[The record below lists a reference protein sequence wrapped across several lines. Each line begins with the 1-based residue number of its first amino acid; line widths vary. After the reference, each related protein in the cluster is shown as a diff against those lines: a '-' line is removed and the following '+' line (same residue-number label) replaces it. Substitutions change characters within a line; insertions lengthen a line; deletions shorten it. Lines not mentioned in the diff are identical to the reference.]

1 MASIYKRKEPDRK
14 SPFIVRYKD
23 PITNLW
29 KSEAW
34 STAVEAEES
43 HQKWTLIE
51 TYRKNN
57 NPAWKSLYQKADV
70 IVTIQDVFDAF
81 DENVLEAKLNQL
93 TVNKYH
99 NVMDSAL
106 EVFSSDTPVESIRG
120 IKRDGKLGWEI
131 YKAHRD
137 QSFTRNGINS
147 YLRDLRHIFMW
158 ALTNGGPQGRGM
170 VSFEIITKSDKY
182 NDSELPDTDFKIWE
196 DQEIISLFNHPDL
209 SDFHLD
215 FLTIYTYTGARATE
229 LLGYNYLNR
238 KKELQWHHI
247 DFAER
252 TISLLPKRTKSR
264 KLAKQHPIVMEILRK
279 WKDEGKER
287 PLPFGYGKLRGIITE
302 INELTGIK
310 FTCHDLRRLKA
321 QLAEEENGD
330 IQLAGYAI
338 GDSTKSVVSKHYA
351 PVSHTTMDKINNSV
365 DSAFNRKVGV
375 A

>member
-106 EVFSSDTPVESIRG
+106 V
-120 IKRDGKLGWEI
+120 
-131 YKAHRD
+131 
-137 QSFTRNGINS
+137 
-147 YLRDLRHIFMW
+147 
-158 ALTNGGPQGRGM
+158 
-170 VSFEIITKSDKY
+170 
-182 NDSELPDTDFKIWE
+182 
-196 DQEIISLFNHPDL
+196 
-209 SDFHLD
+209 
-215 FLTIYTYTGARATE
+215 
-229 LLGYNYLNR
+229 
-238 KKELQWHHI
+238 
-247 DFAER
+247 
-252 TISLLPKRTKSR
+252 
-264 KLAKQHPIVMEILRK
+264 
-279 WKDEGKER
+279 
-287 PLPFGYGKLRGIITE
+287 
-302 INELTGIK
+302 
-310 FTCHDLRRLKA
+310 
-321 QLAEEENGD
+321 
-330 IQLAGYAI
+330 
-338 GDSTKSVVSKHYA
+338 
-351 PVSHTTMDKINNSV
+351 
-365 DSAFNRKVGV
+365 
-375 A
+375 